1 MSSAAQITA
10 NQANSQFSTGP
21 VTADGKRIASSN
33 SIRHGLTAKQI
44 VIPGEDPAEFEE
56 LRSSLHAE
64 MKPVTAEEAAL
75 VEQIAQHT
83 WRLQRAR
90 RLETASYHRFMPGLN
105 ASSRNFGGKTVV
117 VRVDPEE
124 ALAEAFHNNAQAF
137 DRLRRHEAT
146 IERSYYKAIN
156 ELRKLQTERRLQQP
170 VAPPIGSVLQKP
182 APAPLAAVTLDLTT
196 ECASNQAPGTPLTHD
211 ARPAPKALP
220 TILGNR

>member
-21 VTADGKRIASSN
+21 ITADGKRIASSN

-56 LRSSLHAE
+56 LRSSLQAE
-64 MKPVTAEEAAL
+64 MKPATAEEAAL

-90 RLETASYHRFMPGLN
+90 RLETASYHRFMPDLKP
-105 ASSRNFGGKTVV
+105 SPRHFGGKTHMVTI
-117 VRVDPEE
+117 DPEQ
-124 ALAEAFHNNAQAF
+124 ALATAFHNNAQAF

-170 VAPPIGSVLQKP
+170 PQPPAPPIGSVLQKP
-182 APAPLAAVTLDLTT
+182 IPTQIAPDQATHGTNPNTQTT
-196 ECASNQAPGTPLTHD
+196 PSNVPTRQAITGTE
-211 ARPAPKALP
+211 
-220 TILGNR
+220 